1 MRFKDLFPGVAFA
14 TLARA
19 AAAAG
24 FSAKTIRNKYYQG
37 DNPLGIVQ
45 VDGRLVVP
53 AENFDAWL
61 TSAYRQ
67 GGLAHLA
74 EDNAGGEAPQTHAQK
89 RKRGPGRPRKIAM
102 EGGGK

>member
-37 DNPLGIVQ
+37 ANPLGIVQ

-61 TSAYRQ
+61 DHAYAQ
-67 GGLAHLA
+67 GGLDHLR
-74 EDNAGGEAPQTHAQK
+74 NADTSLANEEGQTQK
-89 RKRGPGRPRKIAM
+89 RGRGRPRKM
-102 EGGGK
+102 VKKGGVE